1 MESTSQQLEITGLP
15 VYIASWSVAS
25 VPGFVLSVLNRWQ
38 RNHGRLPSRFLL
50 VACPQLEIN
59 ENGGL
64 PSRVRELTDARIRLK
79 HITSCNKPYL
89 VILLFGEDAEARR
102 EEIQNLLSWS
112 EGYHVESMDGMTR
125 LQFIDAVEEIDDM
138 DYAVG

>member
-1 MESTSQQLEITGLP
+1 MESTSQPLEITGLP

-25 VPGFVLSVLNRWQ
+25 VPGFILSVLDRWQ
-38 RNHGRLPSRFLL
+38 RNHGRLPSHFKL

-64 PSRVRELTDARIRLK
+64 PSRVRELTDARIRVK
-79 HITSCNKPYL
+79 HLTSCNKPYL
-89 VILLFGEDAEARR
+89 VILLFDEDAEARR

-112 EGYHVESMDGMTR
+112 EGYHVDLMDGMTK
-125 LQFIDAVEEIDDM
+125 LQFIDAIEDVEDI
-138 DYAVG
+138 DYAVA

>member
-1 MESTSQQLEITGLP
+1 MESTSEPLEITGLP
-15 VYIASWSVAS
+15 VYVASWSVAS
-25 VPGFVLSVLNRWQ
+25 LPGFVLSVLDRWQ
-38 RNHGRLPSRFLL
+38 RNHGSLPAHFAL

-64 PSRVRELTDARIRLK
+64 PSRVRELTDARVRFK
-79 HITSCNKPYL
+79 HFTSCNKPYL
-89 VILLFGEDAEARR
+89 VILLFGEDAETRR

-112 EGYHVESMDGMTR
+112 EGYHVELMDGMTS
-125 LQFIDAVEEIDDM
+125 LQFIDAIEAIEDI